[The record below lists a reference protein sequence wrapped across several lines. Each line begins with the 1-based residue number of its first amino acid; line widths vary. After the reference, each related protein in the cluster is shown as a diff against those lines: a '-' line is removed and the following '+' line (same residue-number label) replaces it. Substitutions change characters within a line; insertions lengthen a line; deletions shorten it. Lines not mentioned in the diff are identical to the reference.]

1 MRCSYERKSTI
12 ELNAYQNEAMK
23 TAIYPVATAIEYTA
37 LGLVSE
43 AGEVAGKVKK
53 MIRDNDG
60 ILTEEFR
67 KALMDEYSDVLWY
80 VSEGARALG
89 YSLDAV
95 AAHNLNKLA
104 DRQKRGVLQ
113 GSGDSR

>member
-1 MRCSYERKSTI
+1 MQ
-12 ELNAYQNEAMK
+12 LNDYQNEAMK
-23 TAIYPVATAIEYTA
+23 TAIYPLSSAIEYTT

-53 MIRDNDG
+53 MIRDNAGVLDG
-60 ILTEEFR
+60 PTRVAI
-67 KALMDEYSDVLWY
+67 MDEISDVLWY
-80 VSEGARALG
+80 VSEAARALD

-104 DRQKRGVLQ
+104 DRAKRGALQ
-113 GSGDSR
+113 GSGDKR

>member
-1 MRCSYERKSTI
+1 MEM
-12 ELNAYQNEAMK
+12 NAYQNEALR
-23 TAIYPVATAIEYTA
+23 TAVYPTASAIEYTA

-53 MIRDNDG
+53 MIRDNGG
-60 ILTEEFR
+60 ILTEDIR
-67 KALMDEYSDVLWY
+67 TALMDEYSDVLWY

-113 GSGDSR
+113 SSGDTR

>member
-1 MRCSYERKSTI
+1 MEMNT
-12 ELNAYQNEAMK
+12 YQNEALR
-23 TAIYPVATAIEYTA
+23 TAVYPTESAIEYTA

-53 MIRDNDG
+53 MIRDNG
-60 ILTEEFR
+60 GVLTEDIR

-104 DRQKRGVLQ
+104 DRQKRGVIG
-113 GSGDSR
+113 GSGDAR

>member
-1 MRCSYERKSTI
+1 MQLSE
-12 ELNAYQNEAMK
+12 YQNEAMK
-23 TAIYPVATAIEYTA
+23 TAVYPVATAIEYTA

-60 ILTEEFR
+60 VLDEPTRRAI
-67 KALMDEYSDVLWY
+67 MDEYSDVLWY
-80 VSEGARALG
+80 VSEGVRALG

-95 AAHNLNKLA
+95 AAHNLNKLS
-104 DRQKRGVLQ
+104 DRKRRGTLQ
-113 GSGDSR
+113 GSGDNR

>member
-1 MRCSYERKSTI
+1 MK
-12 ELNAYQNEAMK
+12 LNEYQNEAMK
-23 TAIYPVATAIEYTA
+23 TAVYPLASAIEYTA

-60 ILTEEFR
+60 VLDQPTRE
-67 KALMDEYSDVLWY
+67 KLMDEYSDVLWY

-89 YSLDAV
+89 YSLEAV

-104 DRQKRGVLQ
+104 DRKKRGVLQ
-113 GSGDSR
+113 GSGDNR

>member
-1 MRCSYERKSTI
+1 MH
-12 ELNAYQNEAMK
+12 LNEYQNEAMK
-23 TAIYPVATAIEYTA
+23 TAVYPIATAIEYTA

-60 ILTEEFR
+60 VLDEPTR

-89 YSLDAV
+89 YSLESV

-104 DRQKRGVLQ
+104 DRMKRGVLQ
-113 GSGDSR
+113 GSGDNR